1 MKMVSLL
8 DVKENILSNY
18 NVSVFPNP
26 ASDYLQ
32 IEQSEANISHIEI
45 INLQGQ
51 VIKSQR
57 ILGNQSTL
65 DLSNVSAGVYIL
77 KIYTNSGFVV
87 KKLIKQ

>member
-1 MKMVSLL
+1 M
-8 DVKENILSNY
+8 SND
-18 NVSVFPNP
+18 NVSIFPNP
-26 ASDYLQ
+26 ASDYLH
-32 IEQSEANISHIEI
+32 IEQGEENISHVEI

-65 DLSNVSAGVYIL
+65 NLANLSAGVYII